1 MRIAKRTSRTT
12 TQPGVPY
19 GPQADALLREI
30 ARRLEQ
36 SHGSP
41 RLGNPEDPLD
51 DLIFVMLSSRTSP
64 ELHIQA
70 YDRLKS
76 TYPTWGAAAAAEPE
90 AIYGNVARAGLG
102 RKRAQQI
109 RELLVRLCKE
119 RGAAGLDFLRELDD
133 RAVERVLVELPGVG
147 LKTARCVMLY
157 TLGRQ
162 TFPVDAHVRRILSI
176 FGLVDP
182 AVRLEYA
189 QDALQSLVPPE
200 LRYSLHVN
208 LVAHG
213 RTICRPHAPR
223 CERCPLE
230 NLCPGSRRRDKD
242 GR

>member
-1 MRIAKRTSRTT
+1 MRTTKRTSRTT
-12 TQPGVPY
+12 TRPGVPY
-19 GPQADALLREI
+19 GPEADALVGEI

-36 SHGSP
+36 RHGSP

-64 ELHIQA
+64 ALHLQA
-70 YDRLKS
+70 YGRLKS

-90 AIYGNVARAGLG
+90 AIYGSVARAGLG
-102 RKRAQQI
+102 RKRARQI
-109 RELLVRLCKE
+109 WDLLVGLYRE
-119 RGAAGLDFLRELDD
+119 RGAAGLAFLRELDD
-133 RAVERVLVELPGVG
+133 QAVERVLVGLPGVG

-182 AVRLEYA
+182 EVRLEYA

-213 RTICRPHAPR
+213 RTICRPQSPQ
-223 CERCPLE
+223 CELCPLE
-230 NLCPGSRRRDKD
+230 DLCPGSRLRKRR
-242 GR
+242 G